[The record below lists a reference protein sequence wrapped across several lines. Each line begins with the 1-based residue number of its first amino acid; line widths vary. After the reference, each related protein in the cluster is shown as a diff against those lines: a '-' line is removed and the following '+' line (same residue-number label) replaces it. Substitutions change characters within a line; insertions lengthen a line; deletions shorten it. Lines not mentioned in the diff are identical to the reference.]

1 MKRSLVNMGSM
12 FLMVGFCWISDIC
25 NSQDIKI
32 SKQERKEARKA
43 EIGYDY
49 LELGTLLEN
58 RKFVLRLEQDLSRS
72 NIEIN
77 PQLNYLI
84 VDSLNFTYE
93 TEHKYYVLLRLVEE
107 NPLKG
112 KIDNWKLVKDDKHLS
127 YHLQFKMITRI
138 GLFDVYMVIR
148 PDKISTG
155 YIALKENSYSFFG
168 RIGVL

>member
-1 MKRSLVNMGSM
+1 MKRSILNIVSLVLM
-12 FLMVGFCWISDIC
+12 FGFCWISDIC
-25 NSQDIKI
+25 NSQDFKMN
-32 SKQERKEARKA
+32 KQERKESRKT
-43 EIGYDY
+43 ERGFDY
-49 LELGTLLEN
+49 LELGTLLES

-77 PQLNYLI
+77 PQLNYLSI
-84 VDSLNFTYE
+84 DSLNCIYE

-107 NPLKG
+107 NPLIG
-112 KIDNWKLVKDDKHLS
+112 KIDNWKLVKDDKHFS

-138 GLFDVYMVIR
+138 GLFDVYMVIK

-168 RIGVL
+168 RIDEL